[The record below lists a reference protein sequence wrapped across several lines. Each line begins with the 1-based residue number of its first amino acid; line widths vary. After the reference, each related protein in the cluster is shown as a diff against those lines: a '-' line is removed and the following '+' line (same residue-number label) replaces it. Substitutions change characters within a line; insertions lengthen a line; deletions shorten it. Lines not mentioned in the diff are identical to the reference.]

1 MLRFLGPL
9 TMVALFGIN
18 LFGEG
23 VPAVSADEVP
33 PETLDALGLSG
44 MTVIIVDPR
53 LNWPPLPPGPLYDP
67 YDARPDLP
75 GIQSYTLPTLNFVNR
90 RLTNF
95 P

>member
-1 MLRFLGPL
+1 MLRFLRPL
-9 TMVALFGIN
+9 MMAALFGFI
-18 LFGEG
+18 LLGTA
-23 VPAVSADEVP
+23 VPTASGDEVP

-44 MTVIIVDPR
+44 MTVIIVGPR
-53 LNWPPLPPGPLYDP
+53 LSWPPLPPGPLYDP
-67 YDARPDLP
+67 YDARPDQP